1 MGLIAS
7 GAHPV
12 EDGMLAVVVTT
23 LDSGGAPLDV
33 DTPPSAALESW
44 ERPAIG
50 DYRALFRRVGA
61 PWLWFSRLTM
71 DDASLKT
78 VLSDPLV
85 RVQRV
90 RVEGEVVGF
99 VELDDREQGVCEL
112 QFVGLVPG
120 WTGRG
125 LGRWLLAEALRQAWG
140 SGVERVQ
147 VRTCTLDHP
156 AALPSY
162 LKAGFVAVAREV
174 QVFPDPRLIGLL
186 PPSAA
191 PQVPLIRSRAGAG
204 VDRHDQG

>member
-12 EDGMLAVVVTT
+12 EDGKLAVVVTT
-23 LDSGGAPLDV
+23 LDSRGAPSGV
-33 DTPPSAALESW
+33 NAPPGTTLEPW
-44 ERPAIG
+44 ELPTVG
-50 DYRALFRRVGA
+50 DYRALFRLVGS

-71 DDASLKT
+71 DDLSLNAI
-78 VLSDPLV
+78 VSDPLV
-85 RVQRV
+85 RVLRV
-90 RVEGEVVGF
+90 CVEGEVVGF
-99 VELDDREQGVCEL
+99 VELDGREPGVCEV
-112 QFVGLVPG
+112 QFVGLVPE

-125 LGRWLLAEALRQAWG
+125 LGRWLLAETLRLAWG
-140 SGVERVQ
+140 SRVERVR

-162 LKAGFVAVAREV
+162 RKAGFVAVAREV

-191 PQVPLIRSRAGAG
+191 PHVPLIPPRAGIG
-204 VDRHDQG
+204 VDRDGE